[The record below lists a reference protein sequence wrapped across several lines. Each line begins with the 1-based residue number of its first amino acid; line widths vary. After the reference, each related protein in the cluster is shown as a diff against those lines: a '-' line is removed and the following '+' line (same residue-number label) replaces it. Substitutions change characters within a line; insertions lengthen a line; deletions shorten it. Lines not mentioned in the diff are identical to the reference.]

1 MHQSQDFSGLPATS
15 GLSELARISSSLGFE
30 IVDVAGVLDSIEDK
44 AQQQRKELSALQSSA
59 SHVMDANSRMTGSI
73 EAVARSARDALASVQ
88 SSVVFVRD
96 SGQQTQEMAGWVSAL
111 NGRTESVITSVEAMR
126 ADNQKISSI
135 AAQVNILAINA
146 KIEAARAGD
155 AGRGFAVVA
164 EAINDLALRTQ
175 RAAEDISLNISALTE
190 WIQALHSESG
200 QISTAAHEVLRRAGE
215 TDASLVT
222 IETNVQHVS
231 EQANHIGEESSAV
244 RSALEGFVPRLNS
257 IGASAAATSEG
268 IHTANIRVEK
278 LITSSE
284 QLVQGTVRLG
294 GQSEDGKFI
303 DYVQD
308 KARQISALFE
318 AALERGEISMQA
330 LFDRSYRPIAGT
342 DPQQLMAP
350 FTPLT
355 DKLLPPMLESA
366 LDLDPRVVFCAAV
379 DVNGYLPTH
388 NRKFSQPQ
396 SADPLWNMA
405 NCRNRR
411 IFDDRVGL
419 KAGRNTQPF
428 LLQVYRRDMGGGTFV
443 MMKDLSAPITV
454 KTRHWGGLR
463 LAYKI
468 S

>member
-1 MHQSQDFSGLPATS
+1 MAK
-15 GLSELARISSSLGFE
+15 ISSSLGFE
-30 IVDVAGVLDSIEDK
+30 VVDIAGFLDTIEEK
-44 AQQQRKELSALQSSA
+44 AQHQREELTALQSSA
-59 SHVMDANSRMTGSI
+59 SHVQDANARMSSSI
-73 EAVARSARDALASVQ
+73 EEVARSAHEALDSVQ
-88 SSVVFVRD
+88 ISVGFVRD
-96 SGQQTQEMAGWVSAL
+96 SGQHTQEMASWVSAL
-111 NGRTESVITSVEAMR
+111 NGRTESVITSVQAMR
-126 ADNQKISSI
+126 SDNEKISSI
-135 AAQVNILAINA
+135 ASQVNILAINA

-175 RAAEDISLNISALTE
+175 KAAEDISLNIKALTE

-200 QISTAAHEVLRRAGE
+200 EISASAVQVLSRAEE
-215 TDASLVT
+215 TDQSLST
-222 IETNVQHVS
+222 IEGNVQHVS
-231 EQANHIGEESSAV
+231 EQADHIGEESGAV
-244 RSALEGFVPRLNS
+244 RTAIEGFLPRLSS

-268 IHTANIRVEK
+268 IHAAHMRIEK

-284 QLVQGTVRLG
+284 QLVQGSVMLG
-294 GQSEDGKFI
+294 GQSSDGKFI
-303 DYVQD
+303 EYVQE
-308 KARQISALFE
+308 KAATISGLFD

-330 LFDRSYRPIAGT
+330 LFERSYRPIEGT
-342 DPQQLMAP
+342 DPEQLMAP

-355 DKLLPPMLESA
+355 DKLLPPIIEEALE
-366 LDLDPRVVFCAAV
+366 LDSRVVFCAAV

-388 NRKFSQPQ
+388 NKKFSQPQ
-396 SADPLWNMA
+396 SGDPVWNTA

-428 LLQVYRRDMGGGTFV
+428 LLQVYRRDMGGGNFV